1 MLQDLDSLSARIGQ
15 LVQLVQQAQS
25 ERVALQARVTSLEQE
40 RNALRDQLSREQS
53 AQQEAIEQVRDHAT
67 QVETLRQQSEA
78 AQAQLRADAE
88 RYRTEAQSAQQGL
101 LFSQEESNRLRT
113 AALAA
118 QQRID
123 AVLMRLP
130 GAPQE

>member
-15 LVQLVQQAQS
+15 LVQLVQRMQS
-25 ERVALQARVTSLEQE
+25 DRVSLQARITSLEQE
-40 RNALRDQLSREQS
+40 RNALRDQISREQS
-53 AQQEAIEQVRDHAT
+53 AQQEAIEQARGHAS
-67 QVETLRQQSEA
+67 QLEALRSQAEA
-78 AQAQLRADAE
+78 AEAQLRA
-88 RYRTEAQSAQQGL
+88 EAARHLADCETVRQSLQV
-101 LFSQEESNRLRT
+101 SQEESGRLRT